1 MQKGDSDLKSP
12 MTFTALRVNTF
23 GAVPAVEI
31 HCYDEKEKTTT
42 ECLFLQPPGKKPV
55 ILGAEYFH
63 PLLRAEMT
71 VVANEAIKVG
81 KSKLQQEQDLAISQM
96 ESSRKRQL
104 SRSSQFRDAIAGWSR
119 ELLALNESVR
129 NGLDTPTIRSRIG
142 SLVSAME
149 KYNPKK

>member
-1 MQKGDSDLKSP
+1 
-12 MTFTALRVNTF
+12 MTFTAVRVNKF
-23 GAVPAVEI
+23 GAIPAVEI
-31 HCYDEKEKTTT
+31 LCYDEKTKQTT
-42 ECLFLQPPGKKPV
+42 ECLFLVPPEKKPV
-55 ILGAEYFH
+55 ILGAELYH

-71 VVANEAIKVG
+71 IVAEEAIRVG
-81 KSKLQQEQDLAISQM
+81 KSKFQMDQELAISQM

-104 SRSSQFRDAIAGWSR
+104 SRSTQFRDTISAWSR

-142 SLVSAME
+142 SLIAAME